1 MHADRSDSPIPTTS
15 PRAPERDPRSDGAQ
29 AAILSLLLGEDHH
42 GLWSREELERTLSA
56 DPLSVKDA
64 IAELLAAG
72 LVYQLDQF
80 LLASQAAR
88 SFDRLD
94 L

>member
-1 MHADRSDSPIPTTS
+1 MHVDRSDSPIPTTS
-15 PRAPERDPRSDGAQ
+15 PGAPECDPCSDGAQ

-72 LVYQLDQF
+72 LVHQLDQF